1 MTGAWHGAPIDRE
14 EQEPENELEKQGA
27 FTSFIREPAQNSTDN
42 RVNPDQPVLMRFTSK
57 TVPKGDVEKYF
68 GDTWV
73 SHITSCPSYRGV
85 EDEDGEVLI
94 RQDEHANGAYRAYSA
109 GEEIPVML
117 VEDFNTTGLA
127 GDVEFYQ
134 KKTSDPLT
142 AEIAANTFY
151 WFLRT
156 LGVSSHKQG
165 RGGSWGLGKLAFPL
179 ASMVRTFFV
188 VTTRENNSRFLAGQA
203 KLEYRTY
210 QETEYHKMFYFA
222 NNWANGKHH
231 HWKPVS
237 DGDEIDEFVDA
248 FGLERGIEDIGTS
261 FVIPYPNN
269 SEKDKVGTLEA
280 VKCGI
285 VSNYALGIM
294 QGVLALEFVDSEGN
308 NERIDKDNLK
318 EKIENDEFD
327 WSQLPSDLIT
337 GGQET
342 NLHGNVNPSYT
353 TKQRMLEQ
361 IALGEMVFKEEI
373 DPDDGIDYVLN
384 APTPDS
390 DFSTQFSTNNPMPE
404 RGSAEFE
411 ELKNAYDGGKYLR
424 LRCQIPTTPK
434 TSDSEMGEV
443 IVVLRQQDHDDTE
456 PYYYRSQIS
465 LPLVKDK
472 KPSRTGLSSI
482 VFTGLEEEDPFAK
495 MMRQAEGPAHLK
507 WVNGERLRKLFNRG
521 AGAIKYIRDLP
532 DLIVNH
538 LSATAAAAKPFMSD
552 KLSISSDAGDGDGGD
567 KKKREVV
574 GDFMF
579 KIEDL
584 DNNEG
589 FTVSKITGGTALA
602 GREFLLR
609 IGYPKPLNINW
620 KRKPDHKV
628 MNTTLDISTWDAV
641 GCELTQLKHTE
652 ADAGKQLYPDRIKV
666 KITDENFTLKVA
678 NLDKFKKAKLKFDQW
693 EVVSEMKAFDKIAEH
708 GGDE

>member
-1 MTGAWHGAPIDRE
+1 MTGKWHGAPIHRE
-14 EQEPENELEKQGA
+14 EGNDETELEKQGA
-27 FTSFIREPAQNSTDN
+27 FTSFVREPAQNSTDN
-42 RVNPDQPVLMRFTSK
+42 RVNPDEPVVMRFTSK
-57 TVPKGDVEKYF
+57 TIPKTDIEKYF
-68 GDTWV
+68 GDIWI
-73 SHITSCPSYRGV
+73 SHITSCPSFDGV
-85 EDEDGEVLI
+85 WDENGKVVI
-94 RQDEHANGAYRAYSA
+94 KKDENANAAHRSYSA
-109 GEEIPVML
+109 GEDIQVML

-127 GDVEFYQ
+127 GDVEYYQ

-142 AEIAANTFY
+142 AEIAKNTFY

-165 RGGSWGLGKLAFPL
+165 RGGSWGLGKLALPL
-179 ASMVRTFFV
+179 SSMTRTFFV
-188 VTTRENNSRFLAGQA
+188 VTTREDNSRYLAGQA

-210 QETEYHKMFYFA
+210 HDTEYDRMFYFA
-222 NNWANGKHH
+222 NHHVDNIPH
-231 HWKPVS
+231 HWIPV
-237 DGDEIDEFVDA
+237 DDEAEIDEFVEA
-248 FGLERGIEDIGTS
+248 FGLQRGTDDIGTS

-269 SEKDKVGTLEA
+269 TDLDRVGNLEA
-280 VKCGI
+280 IKCGI

-294 QGVLALEFVDSEGN
+294 QGVLALEFVSEDGTA
-308 NERIDKDNLK
+308 ERIDKTNLK
-318 EKIENDEFD
+318 SLIETDHFN
-327 WSQLPSDLIT
+327 WNQLPSD
-337 GGQET
+337 GEGKEEF
-342 NLHGNVNPSYT
+342 LHGNVNPSYT
-353 TKQRMLEQ
+353 NKERMLEH
-361 IALGEMVFKEEI
+361 IALGEMVFKDDLEEE
-373 DPDDGIDYVLN
+373 DGVEYEITGL
-384 APTPDS
+384 TPNS
-390 DFSTQFSTNNPMPE
+390 DFINQFTTNNLMPE
-404 RGSAEFE
+404 RGTEEFDQ
-411 ELKNAYDGGKYLR
+411 LKSAYDDGKFLR
-424 LRCQIPTTPK
+424 FRCHVPTTPK
-434 TSDSEMGEV
+434 DGDSESGEV
-443 IVVLRQQDHDDTE
+443 IVVLRQLTHTNTE

-465 LPLVKDK
+465 LPLQKDK
-472 KPSRTGLSSI
+472 QPARPGLSSI
-482 VFTGLEEEDPFAK
+482 VFTGKEEDDPFAE
-495 MMRQAEGPAHLK
+495 MLRQGEGPAHLEWK
-507 WVNGERLRKLFNRG
+507 HGKRMREHFHRG
-521 AGAIKYIRDLP
+521 AGAIKFTANLP
-532 DLIVNH
+532 ELIVNH

-609 IGYPKPLNINW
+609 IGYPKPLGINW